1 MALSAAAHHSY
12 DKVAAGA
19 KYDGLRAHMT
29 DRAGEAAHRAPRRQR
44 TRAAGEAVIFELF
57 DEDTAGL
64 RPGVLAEPRP
74 QERVQRHTMEHIVDF
89 VCCAPM
95 MQILDAPVPQTLEQ
109 LPDVL
114 QFFGTLLTD
123 SEQVIEV
130 PKILLEDVPMRA
142 VLRDPQLAEQLVEV
156 PTIVSY
162 SWLQLHMEQNVDI
175 PVPGRGGRSSGLQ
188 GFLPGQGSTALLSSG
203 ERISERTVE
212 QTVDPPGGGLQDF
225 RPGLSSSS
233 SYFPAGVSEA
243 LDEPGPGVFRTF
255 PKLKKVRSRVRTRLR
270 ECPLVLAH
278 PRRLLSSVW
287 SRMNMGTTSGTRTLG
302 RSAGSWKR
310 APILAGGGEMAS
322 TSTLATTDFGNVV
335 VGPGSWWR
343 RLCLGAAG
351 QLWRLLEEFPVLRG
365 RCRAV
370 RT

>member
-1 MALSAAAHHSY
+1 MALSAAAHHSF
-12 DKVAAGA
+12 DTVAAGE
-19 KYDGLRAHMT
+19 KHDGLRAQTT
-29 DRAGEAAHRAPRRQR
+29 DRAGEAANIAPRRQR

-64 RPGVLAEPRP
+64 WPGVLAEPRP

-95 MQILDAPVPQTLEQ
+95 VHILDAPVPQTLEQ

-114 QFFGTLLTD
+114 QFFGTLMTD

-130 PKILLEDVPMRA
+130 PKILPEDVPMRA

-162 SWLQLHMEQNVDI
+162 SWLQLRMEQTVDI

-203 ERISERTVE
+203 ERISEWTVE
-212 QTVDPPGGGLQDF
+212 QTVGPPSGGLQDF

-233 SYFPAGVSEA
+233 SYFPAGVPEA
-243 LDEPGPGVFRTF
+243 LDEPGQGVFRTF
-255 PKLKKVRSRVRTRLR
+255 PQIKKSAKSGSHSTQRVSASFSPSTPALQQRVRLKEWVMVTNEHGLYFWNKDTGKKRWQL
-270 ECPLVLAH
+270 EEGSN
-278 PRRLLSSVW
+278 PRW
-287 SRMNMGTTSGTRTLG
+287 
-302 RSAGSWKR
+302 
-310 APILAGGGEMAS
+310 
-322 TSTLATTDFGNVV
+322 
-335 VGPGSWWR
+335 WWR
-343 RLCLGAAG
+343 DGQFVDLGDN
-351 QLWRLLEEFPVLRG
+351 
-365 RCRAV
+365 
-370 RT
+370 